1 MQGKMKYFTWV
12 AVTILLLTLTLSA
25 QNATSNVTGGKHD
38 LSLFGNSNFQYNSQQ
53 PCIFCHTPHTS
64 NVNKIYTTNPITTL
78 SDTGAGKTAPGG
90 QFLWNRALPSR
101 AWTVYSSTTMNHT
114 VEAVPGML
122 SLMCLSC
129 HDGVGAMNVLINNA
143 GSGFGT
149 NPTSTGVVQ
158 NQFGDFAL
166 ADPNMGPLNVGGAV
180 VAGDTATSGGGDL
193 QNDHPIG
200 FVYNDTLDTGLKPI
214 AGMDVRLRAR
224 FGVTSNR
231 LECSTCHDPHITN
244 VGGNMFLVMPNSG
257 SALCLE
263 CHNK

>member
-1 MQGKMKYFTWV
+1 MQGKIRHLAGFIV
-12 AVTILLLTLTLSA
+12 IVGVLILTLSA

-53 PCIFCHTPHTS
+53 PCIFCHTPHGS
-64 NVNKIYTTNPITTL
+64 SYNKIYTTNPNTRT
-78 SDTGAGKTAPGG
+78 DTGTGNEIIRG

-101 AWTVYSSTTMNHT
+101 AWTVYSSTTMNH
-114 VEAVPGML
+114 AVPGTPGTL

-149 NPTSTGVVQ
+149 NPVSVGIAQ

-166 ADPNMGPLNVGGAV
+166 SDPNMGPLNVGDAV
-180 VAGDTATSGGGDL
+180 ITGDTITSGGDNL

-214 AGMDVRLRAR
+214 SGMDSRLVSR
-224 FGVTSNR
+224 FGITSNR
-231 LECSTCHDPHITN
+231 LECSTCHDPHLTN
-244 VGGNMFLVMPNSG
+244 TGGNMFLVMPNTG